1 MPPNEQHL
9 AARFY
14 KSLFT
19 IVDSMRDRAA
29 VREEI
34 SDGWKVT
41 VQQVRLL
48 RTVERFTRTK
58 SPEGVMLKSL
68 AESLNVTPAAV
79 SGMVETLVKRGF
91 LERTQSEDDR
101 RSIRIRLSAYCYEKV
116 AVLDKFFLGISE
128 KIVKRFPENDLRNL
142 VETIETISAEFDE
155 IIPSSAGTENTGKKS

>member
-1 MPPNEQHL
+1 MPPNERL

-29 VREEI
+29 VHREI

-48 RTVERFTRTK
+48 RTVERLTRTK
-58 SPEGVMLKSL
+58 SPDGVMLKSL
-68 AESLNVTPAAV
+68 AEVLNVTPAAV
-79 SGMVETLVKRGF
+79 SGMVETLVNRGF

-101 RSIRIRLSAYCYEKV
+101 RSIRIKLSAFCYEKV
-116 AVLDKFFLGISE
+116 VVLDKFFLGVSE

-142 VETIETISAEFDE
+142 VDTLENISAEFDE
-155 IIPSSAGTENTGKKS
+155 IVPSSAGSENTGKKS